1 MYSFHSVFNTLS
13 LRSLLI
19 STSVLYLPLFLIITL
34 FVACTNSEDF
44 ANPLDSDNLRTAG
57 APPGLEL
64 FPGDSQIKVTWTNTG
79 QEGIKAYK
87 VYRRSTSNSEEPF
100 VLIGTVDAPASEFLD
115 TQNIEN
121 DRRDSNALPLFYEY
135 RISYID
141 INGVETPDPVN
152 PPSNTE
158 EPFRLWQTDSASP
171 SVQPPTPVVTIGDP
185 TDLSVG
191 LFWENYEFPQDF
203 AIFRVYV
210 ARDKDDGKKLVF
222 LNVAEIERDKFYYID
237 INFRED
243 GVTKV
248 YRVAAVDEFGV
259 EGITTISA
267 TSPNLPPSPPRNF
280 QARYYRRSIANVKY
294 DVILTWE
301 PNQEGDLAGYQIYTK
316 DNEDNLLPRRIMR
329 PKDRTVT
336 IAGEDPLVVNQEL
349 FFKTYFITAFDDTP
363 GTDGKRDES
372 ELVEAQQ

>member
-1 MYSFHSVFNTLS
+1 M
-13 LRSLLI
+13 
-19 STSVLYLPLFLIITL
+19 LYLPLILIITL

-57 APPGLEL
+57 APPRLEL

-121 DRRDSNALPLFYEY
+121 DRRDSNDLPLSYEY

-141 INGVETPDPVN
+141 INGVETPDPAN

-280 QARYYRRSIANVKY
+280 QARYYGRSIANVKY

-316 DNEDNLLPRRIMR
+316 DTEDNLLPRRIMR
-329 PKDRTVT
+329 PKDSTVT

-349 FFKTYFITAFDDTP
+349 LLKTYFITAFDDTP